1 MAKDRVVRR
10 SSPPFA
16 WIGALFST
24 LFSLAVGI
32 VLLGGF
38 GLGLYMLYLDGVIR
52 AEFEQKRWAM
62 PAKVYARPLELF
74 STMPLSA
81 DAFAQELAL
90 LGYRNAD
97 CPPPPPAPPPKPG
110 RRLNKKAKVK
120 PPAPETCKPPP
131 EDEET
136 ILDKPGT
143 YTRRGEIFNVLT
155 RDFAFG
161 DGQEPSRKL
170 RISFAGD
177 ILVDIV
183 SLDEREAPGLLRL
196 DPPEIAGIYPSHYED
211 RILVR
216 ASDLPP
222 VLVDTLLAV
231 EDRAFFE
238 HVGINPKGIVR
249 AMVANLR
256 AGRTVQ
262 GGSTLTQQLVRSQF
276 LSNERS
282 YKRKLNEVLMAI
294 LIDAHYS
301 KDAILE
307 AYSNAIFLGQDGSR
321 AVHGFGLGSQYYF
334 GQPLEELDLHQL
346 ALLVGLIKGP
356 SVYDPHR
363 RPESALERR
372 ALVLDVMAEQNLAS
386 AEDVAI
392 AKAMPLDVVPE
403 TASGITAYPAFLQIV
418 QHQLKTY
425 YKAEDLLMEGLR
437 VFTTLDPRVQATT
450 EQSMSSS
457 LPRLERSQPR
467 ARPLQG
473 AAVVVDTRTGEL
485 LAVVGDRSPKRI
497 GFNRAFS
504 ARRQIGSLIKPITY
518 LTALEQPDRYTLMTL
533 INDSRLVYRAGGRRW
548 TPANYDHRYHGRVTL
563 RDALAR
569 SYNIPAV
576 RVGLDMDVINV
587 VEMLHRL
594 GLEREIKPY
603 PALLLGALEASPL
616 EVAQIYA
623 TMANGGFRIPLRAI
637 REVTDADGKPLQH
650 YSMDV
655 VKAVDPGAAYLI
667 ITGMQQV
674 IKSGTA
680 SAMKSRLPSSL
691 KIAGKTG
698 TTDDYRDSWFSGF
711 SGDRLAV
718 VWVGRDDNRPTGLS
732 GGSGALRAWMEVMAN
747 FKLEPL
753 EPPPPPNIE
762 EAWVNARNGMR
773 CGGGQKVPFLI
784 GSAPRGW
791 TSCGAGA
798 GAGGAGASRTAS
810 ASGAKSAARSANKPK
825 PKPRSSSSSKASGGG
840 GDGGEA
846 DFFRRLMD

>member
-1 MAKDRVVRR
+1 MAKDRAPRR
-10 SSPPFA
+10 STKPLA
-16 WIGALFST
+16 WLGALFST
-24 LFSLAVGI
+24 LFSLALAI
-32 VLLGGF
+32 VVLGAC
-38 GLGLYMLYLDGVIR
+38 GLGLYMLYLDSVIR

-74 STMPLSA
+74 SSMQLSA
-81 DAFAQELAL
+81 DAFAQELTL

-97 CPPPPPAPPPKPG
+97 CPPPTLAPIKPG
-110 RRLNKKAKVK
+110 RRVSERRRLQL
-120 PPAPETCKPPP
+120 PAPESCKPPP
-131 EDEET
+131 EGQET
-136 ILDKPGT
+136 PLDKPGV
-143 YTRRGEIFNVLT
+143 YTRRGEIFNVMT
-155 RDFAFG
+155 RDFIFG
-161 DGQEPSRKL
+161 DGAEPSRKV
-170 RISFAGD
+170 RVTFAGD
-177 ILVDIV
+177 LLVDIV

-216 ASDLPP
+216 AKDLPP
-222 VLVDTLLAV
+222 VLVDALLAV

-238 HVGINPKGIVR
+238 HAGINPKGIIR
-249 AMVANLR
+249 AMMANLR

-262 GGSTLTQQLVRSQF
+262 GGSTLTQQLVRNQF

-282 YKRKLNEVLMAI
+282 YKRKINEMLMAI
-294 LIDAHYS
+294 LIDARYS

-321 AVHGFGLGSQYYF
+321 AIHGFGLASQYYF
-334 GQPLEELDLHQL
+334 GEALEDLDLHQL
-346 ALLVGLIKGP
+346 ALLIGMIKGP
-356 SVYDPHR
+356 SVYDPR
-363 RPESALERR
+363 KSPEQALERR
-372 ALVLDVMAEQNLAS
+372 ALVLDVMADQNLAS
-386 AEDVAI
+386 AEDIAI
-392 AKAMPLDVVPE
+392 AKAMPLGVLPE
-403 TASGITAYPAFLQIV
+403 TASGITAYPAFLQVV
-418 QHQLKTY
+418 QHQLQKY
-425 YKAEDLLMEGLR
+425 YKAQDLVMEGLR
-437 VFTTLDPRVQATT
+437 IFTTLDPRVQATT
-450 EQSMSSS
+450 EQSMASS

-473 AAVVVDTRTGEL
+473 AAVVADTRTGEL

-518 LTALEQPDRYTLMTL
+518 LTALEQPDRYTLVTL

-548 TPANYDHRYHGRVTL
+548 TPANYDRRFHGRVTL

-603 PALLLGALEASPL
+603 PALLLGALDASPL
-616 EVAQIYA
+616 EVAQVYA

-650 YSMDV
+650 YAMDV

-667 ITGMQQV
+667 IDGMQQV

-680 SAMKSRLPSSL
+680 SAMRSKISSSL
-691 KIAGKTG
+691 NIAGKTG

-732 GGSGALRAWMEVMAN
+732 GGSGALRAWMDIMAN

-753 EPPPPPNIE
+753 EPTPPANVQE
-762 EAWVNARNGMR
+762 VWVNPRNGLQL
-773 CGGGQKVPFLI
+773 GGGCRGGQRVPFLE
-784 GSAPRGW
+784 GSGPRGW
-791 TSCGAGA
+791 TSCGAGVA
-798 GAGGAGASRTAS
+798 RTAS
-810 ASGAKSAARSANKPK
+810 SG
-825 PKPRSSSSSKASGGG
+825 SSSSSSAAAQPRKRPARVNPRPASSSANSGG
-840 GDGGEA
+840 D